1 MNESQ
6 LRVYAVWDAPV
17 RWFHWINVI
26 CIIVISGLSLVTIYH
41 NELALEREARD
52 LLKTLHVYVGYV
64 FTANLVWRIIWAFC
78 GNRFARWKAM
88 LPFGRGYGKAALGYV
103 ASLRTEHPRQYLG
116 HNPLGRLAVAA
127 ILLTLV
133 VIAVTGLVRAGTDLY
148 LPPFGGIVAKHLA
161 KPGVSAK
168 TLRANPSDRSLVQNK
183 LRQELRPARQT
194 FGVVHRW
201 GSYIL
206 WLLIVVH
213 IAGVVITE
221 QREGG
226 ALVSA
231 MLTGNKMLTGTPE
244 DAD

>member
-6 LRVYAVWDAPV
+6 LRVHAVWDAPV

-26 CIIVISGLSLVTIYH
+26 CVIIISGLSLVTIYH

-127 ILLTLV
+127 LFDQDDRFRMDRGQYHPGRSSISRQP
-133 VIAVTGLVRAGTDLY
+133 RATKIRNIFR
-148 LPPFGGIVAKHLA
+148 LPEVL
-161 KPGVSAK
+161 S
-168 TLRANPSDRSLVQNK
+168 
-183 LRQELRPARQT
+183 E
-194 FGVVHRW
+194 
-201 GSYIL
+201 
-206 WLLIVVH
+206 
-213 IAGVVITE
+213 
-221 QREGG
+221 
-226 ALVSA
+226 
-231 MLTGNKMLTGTPE
+231 
-244 DAD
+244 

>member
-1 MNESQ
+1 MNDSQ
-6 LRVYAVWDAPV
+6 LRVHVVWDAPV

-26 CIIVISGLSLVTIYH
+26 CVIVISGLALVTMY
-41 NELALEREARD
+41 NEELALQRAARD

-64 FTANLVWRIIWAFC
+64 FIANLVWRIVWAFC

-88 LPFGRGYGKAALGYV
+88 LPFGPGYGKAALGYA
-103 ASLRTEHPRQYLG
+103 ASLRTDRPQQYLG

-148 LPPFGGIVAKHLA
+148 LPPFGGIVAEHIA
-161 KPGVSAK
+161 KPGVSAE
-168 TLRANPSDRSLVQNK
+168 TLRANPSDRSLVQK
-183 LRQELRPARQT
+183 DLRQELRPARQT
-194 FGVVHRW
+194 FGTVHRW
-201 GSYIL
+201 ASYFL

-213 IAGVVITE
+213 ITAVVITE

-231 MLTGNKMLTGTPE
+231 MFTGKKMLTGTPE
-244 DAD
+244 DAE